1 MAVTKWYYQDPD
13 TDQRAGPVS
22 VEFIRELLLSNTIAD
37 DTLIW
42 SKGMLDW
49 VSASSS

>member
-22 VEFIRELLLSNTIAD
+22 VEFIKHALNAQEFSGSVRT
-37 DTLIW
+37 
-42 SKGMLDW
+42 KR
-49 VSASSS
+49 SAT